1 MLWFLLLFN
10 SVFENKD
17 VLNFIGFQQLL
28 LLIFSLMEVKVFCVY
43 YYDLF
48 FWDLKIW
55 LMTRGVEKE

>member
-17 VLNFIGFQQLL
+17 VLNFVGLQQLL

>member
-17 VLNFIGFQQLL
+17 VFSFVGFQQLL
-28 LLIFSLMEVKVFCVY
+28 LPIFSLMEVKVFCVC

-48 FWDLKIW
+48 FWDLKNW
-55 LMTRGVEKE
+55 LMTRGVK